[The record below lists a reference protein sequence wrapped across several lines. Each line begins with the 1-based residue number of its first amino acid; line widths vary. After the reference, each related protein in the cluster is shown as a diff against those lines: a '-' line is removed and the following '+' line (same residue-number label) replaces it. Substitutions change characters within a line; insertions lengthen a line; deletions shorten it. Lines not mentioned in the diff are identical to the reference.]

1 MVLSICPAFRQSMIE
16 LEKGNDTNVDVG
28 KANAMLK
35 HQQNMFKH
43 LQTSKQI
50 IIIVIIYIYR

>member
-1 MVLSICPAFRQSMIE
+1 MIE
-16 LEKGNDTNVDVG
+16 LEKGNDMNVDFG

-50 IIIVIIYIYR
+50 ITIIFIITYVYIHIDVHAHG

>member
-50 IIIVIIYIYR
+50 IIIVIIYI